1 MLTHDICSSAPFWA
15 CLHFFFNIRVKFYLY
30 FKAGKPIWTVV
41 FPNLNETSIKM
52 LIGLYLVTH
61 NLCAMLCTFYHK
73 LNFRKLEL
81 EPSCQILSFRVLIE
95 FWLIEFMQGVKANR
109 YIILNISRTFHKWN
123 KEIIR
128 MILKYKNILA
138 YSIWQTV
145 LWQNKKM
152 YLCLYYYLTT
162 VTTILCNFIL
172 SHD

>member
-1 MLTHDICSSAPFWA
+1 MTYAAAPPFEHVYIFSTSGWNVICT
-15 CLHFFFNIRVKFYLY
+15 LKQ
-30 FKAGKPIWTVV
+30 GKPMWNVV
-41 FPNLNETSIKM
+41 FPNFNETSIKM